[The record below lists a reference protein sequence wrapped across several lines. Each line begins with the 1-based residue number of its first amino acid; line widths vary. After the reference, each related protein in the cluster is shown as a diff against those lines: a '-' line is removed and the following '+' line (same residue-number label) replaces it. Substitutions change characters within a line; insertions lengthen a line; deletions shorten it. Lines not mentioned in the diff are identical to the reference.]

1 MTVTEEYDADLSRKS
16 LHALGM
22 HLYQVICDVMQE
34 LEESKGAGR
43 RIFFLRTNAEP
54 FFSICKTQKHLKKA
68 IDALIDLAS
77 ETAGND

>member
-1 MTVTEEYDADLSRKS
+1 MTVTEEYDADLRRKV

-22 HLYQVICDVMQE
+22 HWYQVICDVMQE
-34 LEESKGAGR
+34 LEESKGAGAEY
-43 RIFFLRTNAEP
+43 FLRTNAEP

-68 IDALIDLAS
+68 IDALIDLTS